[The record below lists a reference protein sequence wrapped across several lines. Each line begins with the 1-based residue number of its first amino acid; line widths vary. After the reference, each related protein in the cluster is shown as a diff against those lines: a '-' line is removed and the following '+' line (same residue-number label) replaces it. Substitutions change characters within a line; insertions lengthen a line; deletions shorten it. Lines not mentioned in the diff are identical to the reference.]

1 VAVFWCA
8 DLYAIPDYLFA
19 GSVQFML
26 RAEIS
31 ILIDLLKYIDIYIVK
46 TNDKFYSHIFY
57 CIV

>member
-1 VAVFWCA
+1 MAVFWCA

-31 ILIDLLKYIDIYIVK
+31 ILIDLLKYIVTFILMKLMINSILIYSIA
-46 TNDKFYSHIFY
+46 
-57 CIV
+57 